1 MTDMESKAHFDS
13 IADMYENLRPVFMP
27 LMDNLAKVME
37 IKENDVVVDFG
48 CGPGHDIKYL
58 MENYHINPVAV
69 DKSKEMCRVASSK
82 IGCGKVI
89 NGDSLSCLWNVRFDK
104 IYFKFVMHHI
114 KRPIQFVD
122 DLVNRLKMGDEFAIV
137 TMLPSHVE
145 SYEMLKYFPSLT
157 SMLKTKAQEQQ
168 KVFEH
173 LWQNKQI
180 TFNCLEC
187 DVNEEVFDEFMI
199 YKLENNYSSF
209 FSIISNNEKRQ
220 GIEKVRNQLDTNNK
234 NSCITKGVI
243 GYGKKYRRI

>member
-1 MTDMESKAHFDS
+1 MESKAHFDS
-13 IADMYENLRPVFMP
+13 IADMYENLRPVFTP

-58 MENYHINPVAV
+58 EDNYHINPIAV
-69 DKSKEMCRVASSK
+69 DKSKEMCRVASTK
-82 IGCGKVI
+82 IGGVNVI
-89 NGDSLSCLWNVRFDK
+89 NGDSLSCLCNVRFDK

-114 KRPIQFVD
+114 TQPKQFVD
-122 DLVNRLKMGDEFAIV
+122 DLVNRLKKGDSFAIV
-137 TMLPSHVE
+137 TMLPSHIE

-168 KVFEH
+168 KVFEY

-180 TFNCLEC
+180 TFSCLEC
-187 DVNEEVFDEFMI
+187 DVNEEVFDEFML

-209 FSIISNNEKRQ
+209 FSIISDNEKRQ
-220 GIEKVRNQLDTNNK
+220 GIEKVKSQLNLKNNCK
-234 NSCITKGVI
+234 FITKGVI
-243 GYGKKYRRI
+243 GYGKKR